1 MMLGTTEPQTWLIP
15 GRPEAGLKASA
26 TTCRGADVPDVGLK
40 GNATASCSA
49 DLQAGPA
56 REVNDI
62 HSQLNRATV
71 REVVQIESVRALQEA
86 VRGAAARG
94 LSVSIA
100 GGRHSM
106 GGQQFGAGTVL
117 LDMTSLCRVIE
128 LDTERGLVTVEAG
141 IDWPR
146 LINHLVWTGAGQ
158 ARQWGIV
165 QKQTGADHLTIGGA
179 LSSNIH
185 GRGLRLR
192 PMIADVESFDLVDH
206 TGALVACSRTS
217 NAELF
222 SLAIGGYG
230 LFGVI
235 ARVTL
240 RMAPRRKVERRVTL
254 ACVDNLPE
262 LFDRRIRD
270 GYEFGDCQFATDPG
284 SQEFMQAGVFACYRP
299 VTDAYPMPDGQRSLG
314 PRDWQRLLRLA
325 HTDKARAFAEYAR
338 YYMSTDG
345 QLYWSDTH
353 QLASYI
359 DGYHE
364 TLDRELGAT
373 VKGSEMIS
381 ELYVPRPDLPAFM
394 AAIRADAR
402 RHGMN
407 VIYGTIRL
415 IERDDESVLAWAR
428 QPWACVVIN
437 LHVDHSA
444 QGLNRAQADF
454 RCLIETAAAFGG
466 SYYLTYHRWATR
478 DQVERCHPRILEFLS
493 RKRFYD
499 PREMFTSDWYTHHV
513 RLLG

>member
-1 MMLGTTEPQTWLIP
+1 MLGTTHPQPL
-15 GRPEAGLKASA
+15 
-26 TTCRGADVPDVGLK
+26 VPSR
-40 GNATASCSA
+40 AYPP
-49 DLQAGPA
+49 QAPRA
-56 REVNDI
+56 ACDVNDV
-62 HSQLNRATV
+62 HSQLNPTKV
-71 REVVQIESVRALQEA
+71 RQVVQIESVRALQEA
-86 VRGAAARG
+86 VRVAAAHG
-94 LSVSIA
+94 LSISIA

-117 LDMTSLCRVIE
+117 LDTTPLCRVID
-128 LDTERGLVTVEAG
+128 LDAERGLVTVEAG

-146 LINHLVWTGAGQ
+146 LVTHLLWAGAGQ
-158 ARQWGIV
+158 DRPWGIV
-165 QKQTGADHLTIGGA
+165 QKQSGADHMTIGGA

-185 GRGLRLR
+185 GRGLRMR
-192 PMIADVESFDLVDH
+192 PLIGDVESFDLVDH
-206 TGALVACSRTS
+206 SGALVTCSRTS
-217 NAELF
+217 HAELF

-240 RMAPRRKVERRVTL
+240 RLAPRRKVERRVTL

-270 GYEFGDCQFATDPG
+270 GYEFGDCQFATDHRSP
-284 SQEFMQAGVFACYRP
+284 EFMQAGVFSCYRP
-299 VTDAYPMPDGQRSLG
+299 IQYEYPMPGDQRSLG
-314 PRDWQRLLRLA
+314 ARDWQRLLRLA
-325 HTDKARAFAEYAR
+325 HTDKARAFAEYAK

-381 ELYVPRPDLPAFM
+381 ELYVPRTALPAFM
-394 AAIRADAR
+394 AAVRADAL
-402 RHGMN
+402 RHDMN

-428 QPWACVVIN
+428 EPWACVVIN

-444 QGLNRAQADF
+444 EGLDRARTDF
-454 RCLIETAAAFGG
+454 RRLIETAAEFGG

-478 DQVERCHPRILEFLS
+478 DQVERCHPRMREFLT
-493 RKRFYD
+493 RKRAYD
-499 PREMFTSDWYTHHV
+499 PREVFTSDWYTHHV
-513 RLLG
+513 RLMG